1 MHWCESWFFR
11 RCIRFQKWSA
21 LFQLIHL
28 RTFLAL
34 EEAAMTVFMEDLTQQ
49 VVSSASPYL
58 WSLVLAFAT
67 VLISIALLYLA
78 RFSAKLEVK
87 DLADLR
93 SMFDRFPAWG
103 KRASWAQQNS
113 FEAFSLHAPAALL
126 AAIAALNGQTLP
138 SVASLAAFAYPVLRL
153 AYICAYVF
161 NVPLA
166 RSLCWLLGLLCSG
179 VLYGVGLSALLA

>member
-1 MHWCESWFFR
+1 MLNPISR
-11 RCIRFQKWSA
+11 WSA
-21 LFQLIHL
+21 LFQLTHL
-28 RTFLAL
+28 RTFLAF
-34 EEAAMTVFMEDLTQQ
+34 EEAAMTVFMDDLTHQ
-49 VVSSASPYL
+49 VVSSASPYV

-113 FEAFSLHAPAALL
+113 LKHSASMHLRHCLL
-126 AAIAALNGQTLP
+126 PL
-138 SVASLAAFAYPVLRL
+138 LR
-153 AYICAYVF
+153 
-161 NVPLA
+161 
-166 RSLCWLLGLLCSG
+166 
-179 VLYGVGLSALLA
+179 